1 MSISGPRRESVPR
14 KDPPDPE
21 RVLIVTPT
29 GRDAEVVRDVLARA
43 SIDSTPCLFQAM
55 LLGLKEPS
63 TGALIV
69 AEEALLMG
77 AAAQLARALSQQPAW
92 SDLPLIVLLAR
103 RRAGSAN
110 PLVAALGVD
119 GMPLLLERPLRK
131 SSLVSVVKMAL
142 RSRRRQ
148 YEVRDYI
155 NEQARFSEQLEQ
167 ANRRKDQFLAMLAH
181 ELRNPLGPIR
191 NAPFLLQH
199 FAPTDPNLMKIG
211 AMVGRQSAHMTRLLD
226 DLLDVSR
233 ITRGKITLRREPVDT
248 AAIAGGALE
257 IARPVME
264 LRRHEVRLNF
274 PSKCLWVQGDATRL
288 TQVLGNLLINAGKYT
303 PAAGEITLTLEG
315 TTEHVIYRVRDNGV
329 GIEAELLSRVF
340 DLFSQAET
348 SLERTEGGLGIGLA
362 VVKSIVE
369 MHGGSVAALSEGQG
383 KGAEFII
390 RLPRLEYVEVEQEK
404 AREQSVLPSAPQRVL
419 VADDNSDLAESVAML
434 LRFEGHEVRIAHD
447 GPSALELAE
456 EFKPDA
462 ALLDIGLPG
471 LNGYE
476 LARKLRSRSSGQKLL
491 LIAVTGYGQFEDRER
506 SKNAG
511 FDCHLVKPVD
521 PHALSALLKKSSH
534 RLTVPPPA

>member
-1 MSISGPRRESVPR
+1 MSISGTRRESVPR

-43 SIDSTPCLFQAM
+43 SVDSTPFLFQAM

-248 AAIAGGALE
+248 AAMSRGAPGIA
-257 IARPVME
+257 P
-264 LRRHEVRLNF
+264 
-274 PSKCLWVQGDATRL
+274 
-288 TQVLGNLLINAGKYT
+288 AG
-303 PAAGEITLTLEG
+303 I
-315 TTEHVIYRVRDNGV
+315 
-329 GIEAELLSRVF
+329 
-340 DLFSQAET
+340 
-348 SLERTEGGLGIGLA
+348 
-362 VVKSIVE
+362 
-369 MHGGSVAALSEGQG
+369 
-383 KGAEFII
+383 
-390 RLPRLEYVEVEQEK
+390 
-404 AREQSVLPSAPQRVL
+404 VL
-419 VADDNSDLAESVAML
+419 VPAGA
-434 LRFEGHEVRIAHD
+434 
-447 GPSALELAE
+447 P
-456 EFKPDA
+456 
-462 ALLDIGLPG
+462 LD
-471 LNGYE
+471 
-476 LARKLRSRSSGQKLL
+476 
-491 LIAVTGYGQFEDRER
+491 
-506 SKNAG
+506 
-511 FDCHLVKPVD
+511 
-521 PHALSALLKKSSH
+521 
-534 RLTVPPPA
+534 